1 MRLFDFEFSDYKVY
15 IINILMEQTDK
26 IVISKLKKIA
36 VISLIFMTIEIVG
49 GALAHSIA
57 IMADAFHLLSD
68 VIAYVISLY
77 AVLLSKKLATKYLPF
92 GYEKAQPLGALIN
105 VAIIWM
111 VTVELFI

>member
-1 MRLFDFEFSDYKVY
+1 
-15 IINILMEQTDK
+15 MEQTDK
-26 IVISKLKKIA
+26 IVIHKLKKIA
-36 VISLIFMTIEIVG
+36 IISLFFMTIEIVG

-77 AVLLSKKLATKYLPF
+77 AVLLSKKIASQHLPF

-105 VAIIWM
+105 VAIIWC
-111 VTVELFI
+111 VTVELLI

>member
-1 MRLFDFEFSDYKVY
+1 
-15 IINILMEQTDK
+15 MEQSDS

-36 VISLIFMTIEIVG
+36 IISLVFMTIEIVG

-77 AVLLSKKLATKYLPF
+77 AVLLSNRLPPRHLSF

-105 VAIIWM
+105 VAIIWC
-111 VTVELFI
+111 VTIELFIEATRRIISR